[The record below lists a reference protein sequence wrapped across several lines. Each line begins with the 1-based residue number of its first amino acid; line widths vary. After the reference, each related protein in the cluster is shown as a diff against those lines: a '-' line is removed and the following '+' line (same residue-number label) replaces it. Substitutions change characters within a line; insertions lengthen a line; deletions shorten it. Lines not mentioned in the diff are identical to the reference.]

1 MTQSLLHWVS
11 SPLGLL
17 ALLLW
22 ISLILLTLRQC
33 RQWAK
38 ERSQEKVI
46 YQNHLAIPVK
56 IYDRIGTEPLDST
69 VSHKGETSTLFR
81 PKADNVSPSP
91 NAWDV

>member
-22 ISLILLTLRQC
+22 ISLALLTLRQC
-33 RQWAK
+33 QRWAR
-38 ERSQEKVI
+38 ERNQEKVI
-46 YQNHLAIPVK
+46 YQNHPAIPVK
-56 IYDRIGTEPLDST
+56 VYDQSGAEPLDCATSHEVEMST
-69 VSHKGETSTLFR
+69 RSQ
-81 PKADNVSPSP
+81 PKEDHISPSP